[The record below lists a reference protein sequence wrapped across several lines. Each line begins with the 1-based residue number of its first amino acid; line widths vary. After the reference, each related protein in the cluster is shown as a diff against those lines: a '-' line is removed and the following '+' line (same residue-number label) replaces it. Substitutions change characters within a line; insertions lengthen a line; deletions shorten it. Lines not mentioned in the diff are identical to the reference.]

1 MRRVMLA
8 AVLALTACGPGDA
21 VVEEWGDDELE
32 VAEGPLL
39 GANGQDGA
47 DRACNVVLREVTRG
61 TNSCTSTGC
70 WFSFTGYV
78 DLSAQAVAEGAKAYV
93 LYKNIDATT
102 WSKASTTKVSGAPAG
117 FQRYR
122 FKLTKNTIT
131 DGMSATAYQRT
142 KVDLAPYLLTT
153 TGARLFDHNRLPG
166 DFDVYTVN
174 LKSNWGVA
182 ADPGVCAPPPAVK
195 PRVDFLP
202 GWQTQQHGALVAGQA
217 FTLAY
222 DIRRLEDCRGTHNGY
237 PAWDVTASVRFLPS
251 GQVVEGS
258 VRGFDSPTG
267 TPSNANAVS
276 APLDVT
282 IPAGTTALEVWFKNF
297 TGAGSTCVAWDSNLG
312 TNYRFDVEP
321 KALAPVQWVGNVG
334 SSFTRA
340 CSRVDGA
347 PATVNL
353 DSYLFSRACTFVEAD
368 VYVPGLTDGAAV
380 KPGAVYAQAVTTLDG
395 QPLATTWL
403 TFVSRVG
410 NDYRFHYELP
420 RSELYYGPK
429 WSTFTYTLRFST
441 DGATWKEDVT
451 RTVTRDVTFCNPA
464 WASCG

>member
-1 MRRVMLA
+1 MRRVLVA
-8 AVLALTACGPGDA
+8 VVLALTACGPGA
-21 VVEEWGDDELE
+21 ATVEEWGDDELD

-39 GANGQDGA
+39 GANGQDAAERG
-47 DRACNVVLREVTRG
+47 CNVVLREVTRG

-78 DLSAQAVAEGAKAYV
+78 DLSAQAVAEGGKAYV

-102 WSKASTTKVSGAPAG
+102 WSKATTTKVTGAPAG

-122 FKLTKNTIT
+122 FRLTKNTIT

-153 TGARLFDHNRLPG
+153 TGARLFDHNRRPG

-174 LKSNWGVA
+174 LASNWGVA
-182 ADPGVCAPPPAVK
+182 ADPGVCAPPPPVK
-195 PRVDFLP
+195 PRVDFLA
-202 GWQTQQHGALVAGQA
+202 GWQTQQHGALVAGQP

-258 VRGFDSPTG
+258 VRGFDSPNG
-267 TPSNANAVS
+267 VPSNSNAVS
-276 APLDVT
+276 LPLDVT

-297 TGAGSTCVAWDSNLG
+297 TGAGSSCVAWDSNLG
-312 TNYRFDVEP
+312 NNYRFDVEP
-321 KALAPVQWVGNVG
+321 KAFAAVQWVGNAG

-368 VYVPGLTDGAAV
+368 VYVPGLTDAAAQ
-380 KPGAVYAQAVTTLDG
+380 KPGALYAQAVTTLDG
-395 QPLATTWL
+395 QPLGTSWL

-441 DGATWKEDVT
+441 DGASWKEDVT
-451 RTVTRDVTFCNPA
+451 RTVTRDVSFCNPA
-464 WASCG
+464 WVDCN